1 MRMYRLNPPF
11 ARPHS
16 PPTPMER
23 ERERSVA
30 YSPQVAARELE
41 LAIME
46 LIRSKQREAP
56 SYESRMNIEAI
67 HFDFIANDVSVDV
80 VLK

>member
-1 MRMYRLNPPF
+1 MRHMLKTP
-11 ARPHS
+11 
-16 PPTPMER
+16 PPTPIPR
-23 ERERSVA
+23 ERDKA

-46 LIRSKQREAP
+46 LIRNKQREAP
-56 SYESRMNIEAI
+56 SHESRMNIEAI